1 MTGTQLMLL
10 NRAAGVIMT
19 TKIAHAGFL
28 QVVNAF
34 IMLMKISS
42 VIMCVSRCSR
52 NTEFQKCV

>member
-10 NRAAGVIMT
+10 NRAAGVMT

-34 IMLMKISS
+34 IILMKISS